1 VFLTAQRC
9 KGNPPPNWK
18 AVAALGGAAAIY
30 MPGGHEGDLA
40 RQLIDA
46 GLPGDTPCVVVA
58 KATRPG
64 EQVIET
70 TLEALPNVPKLPA
83 PALLLIGVL
92 PSSSEPVE
100 TRGQNTGKLA
110 KDH

>member
-1 VFLTAQRC
+1 
-9 KGNPPPNWK
+9 
-18 AVAALGGAAAIY
+18 
-30 MPGGHEGDLA
+30 MPGGHEGDLS

-70 TLEALPNVPKLPA
+70 TLEALPGVPKLPA

-92 PSSSEPVE
+92 PSDSG
-100 TRGQNTGKLA
+100 RGNPLDKNASKLA
-110 KDH
+110 KNH